1 MYSGTVL
8 SGIVAAMATDYEA
21 RSLSV
26 AGYGTDQQWLPTRN
40 SASLLPDRLLTLG
53 GAMDAQQI
61 FGLQVLLSFVIYS
74 LIAAWYVAP
83 RLARLPLVAA
93 LPPLLFVHASRHLGM
108 VFLVPTVVGAPLP
121 ARFSVPAAY
130 GDLLSGL
137 LALAAIVVLRA
148 GWPVGIPLVWIFSV
162 IGLPDLVNAFYQG
175 LSANLQLGA
184 AYYIPTFVVPA
195 LVVTHVLI
203 LRLLIRRPR

>member
-8 SGIVAAMATDYEA
+8 SGIVAAMATDHEA

-93 LPPLLFVHASRHLGM
+93 LLPLLFVHASRHLGM

-121 ARFSVPAAY
+121 ARFAVPAAY
-130 GDLLSGL
+130 GDLLAGL
-137 LALAAIVVLRA
+137 LALAAIVALRA

-162 IGLPDLVNAFYQG
+162 IGLLDLVNAFYQG
-175 LSANLQLGA
+175 LSANVQLGA